1 MSKMN
6 IIDELRA
13 RGLVK
18 QTVFEDDL
26 KKLLDSGCSPF
37 ISVSIRRRTACMS
50 DISCNS

>member
-18 QTVFEDDL
+18 QTVYEEDL
-26 KKLLDSGCSPF
+26 KKLLDSGPQCFYIGF
-37 ISVSIRRRTACMS
+37 IPRRTACTS
-50 DISCNS
+50 VISCR